1 MKGKSFGG
9 IRVKFLLAFLISVIL
24 SIIFVLIIN
33 NVWRNKQTDYS
44 YQISRYNSECNGI
57 YDEIIEN
64 LNDEKKIQ
72 EIINRDT
79 NIDEVFIVDTEGNVI
94 KSHNNRF
101 EKQFDINKILEEQG
115 RINFNNTKIKYYY
128 VNVLDNNKYVLIS
141 KILYMGDN
149 SKLFPLGIVIF
160 LIIFFLLT
168 YGRVKYINNL
178 SKGVIEIAKGDLN
191 YRVEIKGKDELS
203 FLGNNINYMT
213 EELKQLKEREKE
225 VEKNKDRLIVS
236 VSHDLRTPLTSI
248 IGYIKLIKENSEL
261 DNDIKRYIDI
271 IDNKAESLENLI
283 NDLFEYTKLIACDVK
298 IEKINIS
305 LNEFMRQVVEG
316 MMPVCSENDLTILF
330 EAPEEELNV
339 NVDPSKMVRVFE
351 NIITNA
357 IRYSNKKSKIYVKV
371 SKYENGAMVSIENE
385 GKAIKKEEFNK
396 IFEMFYRT
404 DESRNKKTGGAG
416 IGLSIAKSIIA
427 LHEGRIWVQCEGD
440 KVCFYVFLCV
450 NKLKKSTMLSR

>member
-1 MKGKSFGG
+1 MKGKGLGG
-9 IRVKFLLAFLISVIL
+9 IRTKFLFVFLVSVIL
-24 SIIFVLIIN
+24 SIVFVLVIN
-33 NVWRNKQTDYS
+33 DVWRNKQTDYS
-44 YQISRYNSECNGI
+44 HQISRFNSECNEI
-57 YDEIIEN
+57 YHEIMEN
-64 LNDEKKIQ
+64 LNNEEKIR
-72 EIINRDT
+72 EIVNSDT
-79 NIDEVFIVDTEGNVI
+79 NLDEVFIVDTKGNVI
-94 KSHNNRF
+94 INHNNRF

-115 RINFNNTKIKYYY
+115 KTNFNNTKIKYYY
-128 VNVLDNNKYVLIS
+128 VNVLDNNRYVLIS
-141 KILYMGDN
+141 QILYMGDN

-160 LIIFFLLT
+160 LVIFFLLT

-203 FLGNNINYMT
+203 LLGKNINYMT
-213 EELKQLKEREKE
+213 EELKKLKERERE
-225 VEKNKDRLIVS
+225 IEKNKDRLIVS

-248 IGYIKLIKENSEL
+248 IGYIKLIKENSKL
-261 DNDIKRYIDI
+261 DKDIIRYIDI
-271 IDNKAESLENLI
+271 IDKKAESLENLI

-305 LNEFMRQVVEG
+305 LNELMRQVTEG
-316 MMPVCSENDLTILF
+316 MMPVCNENNLTILL
-330 EAPEEELNV
+330 EVPEEELKV
-339 NVDPSKMVRVFE
+339 NVDPNKMVRVFE

-357 IRYSNKKSKIYVKV
+357 IRYSNEKSTIYVKL

-416 IGLSIAKSIIA
+416 IGLSIAKSIVA
-427 LHEGRIWVQCEGD
+427 LHEGRIWVECEGD
-440 KVCFYVFLCV
+440 KVCFYVLI
-450 NKLKKSTMLSR
+450 N